1 MSFIYVYFFTELKIY
16 LLSYFYL
23 QTLPYRHCWIPS
35 SMQDTCHMNF
45 VIDLAH
51 HGVSVAQWLGIGAQ
65 NLKGLRFDS
74 SRGLRI
80 LSLSHACDKMKT
92 SLFNVLFIVK
102 FERFKDNW
110 SVSLSPL
117 IQLSS
122 LHLWDF
128 YGVHIKIW
136 VQDLNQKCLNYMYS
150 FLLFCKCIQTYVE
163 FGLRVLHYGYI
174 TEILRTVPAALHLQS
189 QWKDDVLVFK

>member
-1 MSFIYVYFFTELKIY
+1 MESLWLSGRALEHKIWRVWG
-16 LLSYFYL
+16 LIPQGDSEFYL
-23 QTLPYRHCWIPS
+23 CPTLVTRW
-35 SMQDTCHMNF
+35 
-45 VIDLAH
+45 
-51 HGVSVAQWLGIGAQ
+51 
-65 NLKGLRFDS
+65 
-74 SRGLRI
+74 
-80 LSLSHACDKMKT
+80 KT

-110 SVSLSPL
+110 SVSLSPQ
-117 IQLSS
+117 IQLSL

-128 YGVHIKIW
+128 LWGTYQNW

>member
-23 QTLPYRHCWIPS
+23 QTLPYWHCWIPS
-35 SMQDTCHMNF
+35 SMQDTCHMNL

-51 HGVSVAQWLGIGAQ
+51 HGVSVAQWWGIGAQ

-80 LSLSHACDKMKT
+80 IFVPRLWQDEKHLFLMSYSLLNLRD
-92 SLFNVLFIVK
+92 LRIIGVYLYLLRFNFHHFI
-102 FERFKDNW
+102 FE
-110 SVSLSPL
+110 
-117 IQLSS
+117 I
-122 LHLWDF
+122 F

-136 VQDLNQKCLNYMYS
+136 VQDLNKKCVNYMYS

-174 TEILRTVPAALHLQS
+174 TEILRTVPAAQHLQS